1 VSNEFQRHINRL
13 YEYSSTRSGS
23 RGETRGQW
31 EHNSPGAES
40 LWGRRMTAGGD
51 EKSNQCHKYFLQ
63 YSTFASERFQARTW
77 GRQTIPSCPRH
88 HLISFRPCLE
98 DITSQ
103 GSFINV
109 FRILQL

>member
-1 VSNEFQRHINRL
+1 MKVRVSRTPEWNVLMSRSFSSNALMLFNFAKFLLKSIVSNEFQRHINRL

-31 EHNSPGAES
+31 EHNSPGSES

-63 YSTFASERFQARTW
+63 YSTFASERFQART
-77 GRQTIPSCPRH
+77 
-88 HLISFRPCLE
+88 
-98 DITSQ
+98 
-103 GSFINV
+103 
-109 FRILQL
+109 